1 MLTSGNG
8 LSRKQSPKNGA
19 WTPVGGEMSVNRKLL
34 NQFPKSAPIF
44 STRKDPKTYLTEIL
58 NFGPIGHPASQEV
71 TERIK
76 QLVKELEE
84 INRRIDELSNRM

>member
-8 LSRKQSPKNGA
+8 LSGKLSPIDSD
-19 WTPVGGEMSVNRKLL
+19 WTPVGGEMSANRKLL

-44 STRKDPKTYLTEIL
+44 SMRKDPKTYLKEIL
-58 NFGPIGHPASQEV
+58 NFGPIGHPASNEV

-84 INRRIDELSNRM
+84 INRRIDELSNRI

>member
-1 MLTSGNG
+1 
-8 LSRKQSPKNGA
+8 
-19 WTPVGGEMSVNRKLL
+19 MSANRKLL
-34 NQFPKSAPIF
+34 TQFPKGNVIIGK
-44 STRKDPKTYLTEIL
+44 KDPRSYLKEIL
-58 NFGPIGHPASQEV
+58 SFGPLETQPQSSEV